1 MSTAA
6 ALAAEQ
12 LYRVVDFCAARVWN
26 GNMESEIDEC
36 SLAPLSFGYGLTA
49 LRYDGMKRRLCGA
62 AAGSTKILLAAPVS
76 AGVQGNFA
84 KAGLKV
90 GYQLLKFVGRV
101 QKKKF
106 VGEVSS

>member
-26 GNMESEIDEC
+26 GNMESEIDGC

-49 LRYDGMKRRLCGA
+49 LRYDGMKG
-62 AAGSTKILLAAPVS
+62 
-76 AGVQGNFA
+76 
-84 KAGLKV
+84 
-90 GYQLLKFVGRV
+90 
-101 QKKKF
+101 
-106 VGEVSS
+106 

>member
-12 LYRVVDFCAARVWN
+12 LYRVVDFCAARDWN
-26 GNMESEIDEC
+26 ANMESEIDEC

-49 LRYDGMKRRLCGA
+49 LRYDGMKGRLCGA

-76 AGVQGNFA
+76 ASGKFCKSRPESRVSTVEVCRQGSKEKVCRRGV
-84 KAGLKV
+84 
-90 GYQLLKFVGRV
+90 
-101 QKKKF
+101 
-106 VGEVSS
+106 

>member
-1 MSTAA
+1 MVLLQEAPRYCW
-6 ALAAEQ
+6 LL
-12 LYRVVDFCAARVWN
+12 LYQRP
-26 GNMESEIDEC
+26 E
-36 SLAPLSFGYGLTA
+36 
-49 LRYDGMKRRLCGA
+49 
-62 AAGSTKILLAAPVS
+62 
-76 AGVQGNFA
+76 NFA